1 MIFVFFI
8 KNRAAAVQ
16 AIVKLMFIRGINVY
30 KAGFIWWHGRDEG
43 LDANRQC
50 DDGRTCAKV
59 PLSSL
64 GMCWDGAAASVP
76 LSSVRLDLLPYLPIP
91 TTQISYSC

>member
-8 KNRAAAVQ
+8 KNRAAAVL
-16 AIVKLMFIRGINVY
+16 AIVKLIFIGGINVY
-30 KAGFIWWHGRDEG
+30 KAGFIRWHGRDEG
-43 LDANRQC
+43 LDANKLC
-50 DDGRTCAKV
+50 GGGRTCAKV

-76 LSSVRLDLLPYLPIP
+76 LSSVHLDPLPWLPIP
-91 TTQISYSC
+91 ATQVS

>member
-8 KNRAAAVQ
+8 KNRAAAVL

-30 KAGFIWWHGRDEG
+30 KAGFIRWHGRDEG
-43 LDANRQC
+43 LDANKQC
-50 DDGRTCAKV
+50 DDGRACAEV
-59 PLSSL
+59 PSSLL

-76 LSSVRLDLLPYLPIP
+76 LSSMHLDLLPYLPIP
-91 TTQISYSC
+91 TMQVS

>member
-8 KNRAAAVQ
+8 KNRAAAAL
-16 AIVKLMFIRGINVY
+16 AIVKLMFIRGISVC
-30 KAGFIWWHGRDEG
+30 KAGFVRWHGRGEG
-43 LDANRQC
+43 LDANKQY

-64 GMCWDGAAASVP
+64 GMCWDGVAASVP
-76 LSSVRLDLLPYLPIP
+76 LSSVHLDLLPYLPTP
-91 TTQISYSC
+91 TAQIS